1 MSVHSLGKSVKILS
15 ALTPIMSLMSF
26 ICFLVAFIS
35 PYWIFVEEKFPNK
48 NRTVLFGP
56 NASIEYFQ
64 RNSYGGLWTIC
75 SSSYMNHELTCRY
88 IEYFSS
94 RSYEP
99 DPYDSSLVI
108 PYSILNSAGFIFT
121 AGTFMFI
128 GGILLAMGNLMKK
141 RKILTFV
148 SGIVFILS
156 GLLLFIGQIVF
167 IAVFKTEVGGKLVP
181 KTPLSPPLVS
191 YKYGCSFTLLILSF
205 LLSELTGT
213 FAIFYFIYHYQ
224 YKWSCKELPSYNHNK
239 SKTDSS
245 KLSLNKK
252 GENRSATPGSSTPS
266 TTVCANKTNGFIPNR
281 RHSFDNINELNHS
294 NHQISNGG
302 PNWNFDRNSNQTT
315 PTGTTPI
322 SSSTST
328 KVPTSVLTFEED
340 NCPRHRS
347 QTNNRGAC
355 FCHNNQCPNTFPN
368 ANDYCNLL
376 TPVNLSHRDW
386 WSIYWSLPKD
396 QSGRMVHYP
405 QNGLRRPFPQRTSFF
420 PPMESDGDDSLS
432 PSRVLNLEVNVSKSP
447 LPGKGILKQTK
458 KFLNT

>member
-121 AGTFMFI
+121 A
-128 GGILLAMGNLMKK
+128 
-141 RKILTFV
+141 
-148 SGIVFILS
+148 

-396 QSGRMVHYP
+396 QSGRM
-405 QNGLRRPFPQRTSFF
+405 
-420 PPMESDGDDSLS
+420 SDGDDSLS